1 MRKNIPWDA
10 ESLDDNTW
18 RCAVIGGW
26 IVYGVITSSEGH
38 VGITST
44 FVKDIDHE
52 WKIKKPEDHMPPA
65 LHYEAFGS
73 PTL

>member
-10 ESLDDNTW
+10 EWLDGNSS
-18 RCAVIGGW
+18 RVAVIGGW
-26 IVYGVITSSEGH
+26 IVYAWNDI
-38 VGITST
+38 GITST
-44 FVKDIDHE
+44 FVKDSEHE
-52 WKIKKPEDHMPPA
+52 WKIKKPEDQIPPA